1 MRIDP
6 QLPGQV
12 PTRQV
17 QVPPGNSR
25 EPASARTGQ
34 PGASGHIR
42 SAELQQLADEL
53 QRTPE
58 VRAEA
63 VNRARERVESGYY
76 RSTEAAQKTAEV
88 MVGSVE

>member
-12 PTRQV
+12 PARQV

-25 EPASARTGQ
+25 EPASAKAGQ
-34 PGASGHIR
+34 QGASSHIR
-42 SAELQQLADEL
+42 SAELQKLADEL

-58 VRAEA
+58 VRAEL
-63 VNRARERVESGYY
+63 VSRTRERLESGYY
-76 RSTEAAQKTAEV
+76 SSPDAAQKTAEAMLRGV
-88 MVGSVE
+88 D